1 MTRAV
6 ARKDNTITTESSR
19 NMRLPKLEP
28 KTLNAEQR
36 KLWERITSGP
46 RGGVRGP
53 YFALLHSPNLCEGFE
68 AVGRFLRYEC
78 AVPSRLRELAIL
90 VVARRWK
97 AQYEWFAH
105 APIAAKEGI
114 SAQVIEAIRT
124 GGTPAFSRDDER
136 TLYGFVEELLRT
148 GRVNDA
154 SYNATQSLLGVTG
167 IVDLLGFVGQYN
179 SIALIL
185 NAFEI
190 GVPEGQAN
198 PFDD

>member
-1 MTRAV
+1 
-6 ARKDNTITTESSR
+6 
-19 NMRLPKLEP
+19 MRLPQLKP
-28 KTLNAEQR
+28 QDLNAAQR
-36 KLWERITSGP
+36 KIWERIASGP

-105 APIAAKEGI
+105 ATIAAKEGI
-114 SAQVIEAIRT
+114 APEVIDAIRLAQA
-124 GGTPAFSRDDER
+124 PQFVKDDER
-136 TLYGFVEELLRT
+136 VIFEFVEELLRT
-148 GRVNDA
+148 GFVADA
-154 SYNATQSLLGVTG
+154 RYAAAQSLLGTTG
-167 IVDLLGFVGQYN
+167 MVDLLGFVGQYN
-179 SIALIL
+179 SVALIL

-190 GVPEGQAN
+190 GLPEGEPN
-198 PFDD
+198 PFPA